1 MRKYV
6 KSSPGS
12 PQLFVFCILGVV
24 RLYFSALHFV
34 YLYFVYVCLSR
45 VLYFYVHLCF
55 MFLYSSLFWV
65 FTYLCTCILRCLHST
80 HLYSVHLETN
90 MADDEDDN
98 EERRLSADERYVMML
113 S

>member
-6 KSSPGS
+6 KSSPGN

-24 RLYFSALHFV
+24 RLYFSALRFL

-45 VLYFYVHLCF
+45 VLYFYVHLY
-55 MFLYSSLFWV
+55 LYSLFWV
-65 FTYLCTCILRCLHST
+65 FTY
-80 HLYSVHLETN
+80 

-98 EERRLSADERYVMML
+98 EERRLPADERLL
-113 S
+113 SWVRELAPGPLYPANATTVFPC